1 MLHTFLSVAV
11 PQYRISQMIKNGG
24 NILDAYGIVNVISP
38 SGLPM
43 RGIIGIWP
51 DPIMFLAIH
60 CVNVDAS
67 REFYEQQLGFV
78 EQPFPYARPSNGT
91 GQFEPP
97 QPKGSVYLSPSRNSM
112 GILLLPYNDGKEKR
126 GNFLFG
132 GMDKKKEKKMIELK
146 PNPVVRSVNIVYS
159 PLQEEKDTQSKSVN
173 DQPLLR
179 VRDPSFVSLE
189 FVPLKRFDME
199 ERKTRVPLEEALK

>member
-1 MLHTFLSVAV
+1 M

-24 NILDAYGIVNVISP
+24 NVLDAYGIVNVISP
-38 SGLPM
+38 CGLPI

-51 DPIMFLAIH
+51 DPIMFLAIY
-60 CVNVDAS
+60 CVNVDQS

-78 EQPFPYARPSNGT
+78 QQPFPYARPSNGT

-112 GILLLPYNDGKEKR
+112 GILLLPYDQRKAKGGIFFFGGKE
-126 GNFLFG
+126 
-132 GMDKKKEKKMIELK
+132 DKERIELK
-146 PNPVVRSVNIVYS
+146 SNPVIRSVNIVYN
-159 PLQEEKDTQSKSVN
+159 PTQEYDTQSKSMN

-179 VRDPSFVSLE
+179 VRDLSSVPLE
-189 FVPLKRFDME
+189 FVPLKIFKVE
-199 ERKTRVPLEEALK
+199 EKMTRAYQEESLK